1 MGLKSF
7 REQQRESI
15 EETKRGRKFWKN
27 RTKNL
32 PPLQGRETTG
42 TVSGTLRSSIALE
55 KPGRVI

>member
-7 REQQRESI
+7 REQVIQSI

-27 RTKNL
+27 KPRNL

-42 TVSGTLRSSIALE
+42 TVSGTLRSSIAPE